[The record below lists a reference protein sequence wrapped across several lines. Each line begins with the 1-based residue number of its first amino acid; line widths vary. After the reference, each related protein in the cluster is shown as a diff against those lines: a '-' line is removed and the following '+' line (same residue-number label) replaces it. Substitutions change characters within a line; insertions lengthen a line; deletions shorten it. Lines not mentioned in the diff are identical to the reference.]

1 MSMTIVPTDQLLP
14 LIDNDGHPN
23 VSGRVLHSF
32 LEVETQYNK
41 WFTRMVEYGFS
52 EGTDFWTFLSESSGG
67 RPSTDHHLTMD
78 MAKELSML
86 QRTERGR
93 EARRYFIEAEKLARQ
108 AVQPLSLEERA
119 LALIGDLSKEVEAQK
134 IENQRQAVQIE
145 ESKPYVARAITY
157 QAAARNQ
164 GRREFAREVCK
175 WARDQVNVTVTQN
188 EVHDFIGKRLHLFI
202 VSNTKDHGHATA
214 DAEKRGLAATE
225 KDTTVDGYNWAAG
238 RLTPKGQ
245 EYAWKRIVAHVE
257 EHGSLS
263 LKDSK

>member
-14 LIDNDGHPN
+14 LIDNEGHPN
-23 VSGRVLHSF
+23 VSGRVLHNF

-41 WFTRMVEYGFS
+41 WFPRMVEYGFA

-67 RPSTDHHLTMD
+67 RPSADHHLTMD

-108 AVQPLSLEERA
+108 AIEPLSLEERA

-145 ESKPYVARAITY
+145 ESKPYVARAKTY
-157 QAAARNQ
+157 QVSAREQ

-175 WARDQVNVTVTQN
+175 WARDHAGAVVTQN
-188 EVHDFIGKRLHLFI
+188 EVHDFLGKKLHLFI

-214 DAEKRGLAATE
+214 DAEKRGLTVTE
-225 KDTTVDGYNWAAG
+225 KGTTGDGHNWAAG
-238 RLTPKGQ
+238 RLTAKGQ
-245 EYAWKRIVAHVE
+245 EYAWKRIVAHIE
-257 EHGSLS
+257 EHGTLT
-263 LKDSK
+263 LKDAA